1 MRMSNINRE
10 FYIKKG
16 AMKISPKDLPVVFYV
31 YENDGVSYAQC
42 FVGRA
47 KKPTWHYR
55 FKSKERMEQRIKDQ
69 IESVKASEERKAKE
83 REQRKQPHTL
93 KVGDILVSS
102 WGYDQTNVSFYQVTA
117 LIGKTMVEYCSIGS
131 DTVEE
136 SEYSH
141 GMADTV
147 TANPDRKGVDRWRAK
162 ANHTNSIRISS
173 CEYAYPW
180 DGSSMY
186 RSWYA

>member
-1 MRMSNINRE
+1 MRMQNITRE
-10 FYIKKG
+10 FYIKPG

-31 YENDGVSYAQC
+31 YEKDGTSYAQC

-55 FKSKERMEQRIKDQ
+55 FSNKERMEKVINDQ
-69 IESVKASEERKAKE
+69 IDSVRRHQEYKAKQKEERSK
-83 REQRKQPHTL
+83 PHTL

-102 WGYDQTNVSFYQVTA
+102 WGYDQTNVSFYQVTK
-117 LIGKTMVEYCSIGS
+117 LVGKSMIEYCTIGS

-141 GMADTV
+141 GMADHV
-147 TANPDRKGVDRWRAK
+147 IANPDRKGSQRHRAK
-162 ANHTNSIRISS
+162 VNHTNSIRITS
-173 CEYAYPW
+173 CEYASLW